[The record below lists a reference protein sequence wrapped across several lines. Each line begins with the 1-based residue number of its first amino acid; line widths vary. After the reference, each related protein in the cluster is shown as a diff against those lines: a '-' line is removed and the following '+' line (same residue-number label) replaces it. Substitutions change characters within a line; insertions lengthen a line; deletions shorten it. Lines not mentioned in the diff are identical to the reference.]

1 MLSTLYSDLML
12 WPASDTTCR
21 ILAYSKFYLF
31 RYIQAYSS
39 IFSIIKA
46 YSCILTHSEGLFRLI
61 QASSSPSVNL
71 TYSQPCHIPSLAY
84 LELESY
90 WKPCETLDRHIQ
102 NPAIV
107 TAWKKVHIQSFS
119 GPNMG
124 KYRPK
129 ETAYLDT
136 FHIVSQSNLF
146 RHYSAI
152 FRPGVNISFL
162 SRVKFS
168 GRNEV
173 TLDDVNFRPE
183 IRKKL
188 FLKKY
193 LDIKSF
199 CDKYQS

>member
-1 MLSTLYSDLML
+1 ML

-21 ILAYSKFYLF
+21 ILAYSEFYLF

-46 YSCILTHSEGLFRLI
+46 YSCILTHSEDLFRFI

-84 LELESY
+84 LELEAY
-90 WKPCETLDRHIQ
+90 WKLCETLDRHIQ

-107 TAWKKVHIQSFS
+107 TAWKKSIYRVFS
-119 GPNMG
+119 DPNMG

-136 FHIVSQSNLF
+136 FHIVSQNNLF

-152 FRPGVNISFL
+152 FRPGLNINFL

-168 GRNEV
+168 GSNEV
-173 TLDDVNFRPE
+173 TLDEVNLRPE

-188 FLKKY
+188 FLKKN

-199 CDKYQS
+199 CGS